1 MTCRA
6 HTIDTAFASQLK
18 LPDLW
23 QQAAVRAL
31 RDGRDVI
38 VHAPT
43 GAGKTY
49 IFETLVETGL
59 RKSAVY
65 TVPTRALANDKR
77 LEWAARRWDVGIVTG
92 DLAENTK
99 APVIVAT
106 LETQKHRF
114 LAGQGPG
121 LLVVDEYQMLGD
133 PSRGVNYELALAL
146 VPASTQLLLLS
157 GSVGNPESVADWLRR
172 LGRDVELIEHHERP
186 VPLDE
191 IDIEALP
198 ERSVP
203 SSVRGLWPRAIG
215 KGLAAGMAPLLAFA
229 PRRRAAETLALQL
242 ARALPEEDPLIL
254 TPEQESLAGD
264 TLAKLLKARIA
275 FHHSGLSYRQ
285 RAGLVEPLA
294 KAGQLRVVVATM
306 GLAAGI
312 NFSMRSV
319 LVTDREYRS
328 GDHSHLVRPDEL
340 LQMFGRAGRRGLDK
354 KGFILV
360 APGKPRLNESRPIS
374 LRRTQQIDWPS
385 LLAVMRAAV
394 ERGRDPMEAARD
406 VSARLFSPRRVVLGF
421 SDFRATGPPAA
432 NESPPTRRQE
442 IEEFQNPDGAWER
455 LRSPR
460 RSSLG
465 EALTFVRGRWK
476 PALSQAFTLRGVTAG
491 TLCKIDTE
499 EGKIYGREVPLA
511 RIGKDKAEGEI
522 VLTRWTHGALRS
534 HDGEA
539 RARKGHPR
547 GRKRWTLEQLE
558 NHVVP
563 LLPRLTQGGVPH
575 ALAERDNMLYARLDY
590 RRAETF
596 AVIDG
601 AGRPLVN
608 PPRRKVAVEVNLHF
622 TGTAPKER
630 PRGRTPAE
638 AWFQL
643 GLIDTHAHPTRRGM
657 IFSFFNHGEGLAI
670 AAALEDPSYPLEEL
684 AYDIANLRA
693 GHRFAEQGDYSTR
706 LGDTCRLAFHNA
718 TFTGYLRKGVPE
730 AYGDGAS
737 ETLRRLAENPALRT
751 RILGEDLLAGD
762 VERARLEWRSLL
774 NQTAHAPDLEWER
787 WMDFRHEVRR
797 LLYSLAPRSP
807 FDDLPALTPVQQKRH
822 RSFLCFE

>member
-1 MTCRA
+1 MNR
-6 HTIDTAFASQLK
+6 IDTEFASQLK

-43 GAGKTY
+43 GAGKTF

-77 LEWAARRWDVGIVTG
+77 LEWAAQRWDVGIVTG
-92 DLAENTK
+92 DLAENTE

-114 LAGQGPG
+114 LAGEGPG
-121 LLVVDEYQMLGD
+121 LLVIDEYQMLGD

-146 VPASTQLLLLS
+146 APPETQLLLLS
-157 GSVGNPESVADWLRR
+157 GSVANPESVADWLRR

-191 IDIEALP
+191 VNVEALP

-203 SSVRGLWPRAIG
+203 PSVRGLWPRAIG
-215 KGLAAGMAPLLAFA
+215 KALAAGMAPLLAFA

-242 ARALPEEDPLIL
+242 ARALPEEDPLVL

-319 LVTDREYRS
+319 LVTDREYRA
-328 GDHSHLVRPDEL
+328 GDYSHLVRPDEL

-354 KGFILV
+354 KGFILI

-385 LLAVMRAAV
+385 FLAVMHAAA
-394 ERGRDPMEAARD
+394 ERGRDPAEAARNL
-406 VSARLFSPRRVVLGF
+406 SARLFSPSRVVLGLARL
-421 SDFRATGPPAA
+421 RAAGPPPVEDSA
-432 NESPPTRRQE
+432 PTRLQE
-442 IEEFQNPDGAWER
+442 IEEFQTPESEWER

-460 RSSLG
+460 RAPLG
-465 EALTFVRGRWK
+465 EALAFARGHWTHALAQAF
-476 PALSQAFTLRGVTAG
+476 ALSGVTAG
-491 TLCKIDTE
+491 SLCKIDTE

-511 RIGKDKAEGEI
+511 RIGKDKSEGEL
-522 VLTRWTHGALRS
+522 VLTRWTHAALREF
-534 HDGEA
+534 HKA
-539 RARKGHPR
+539 AAPPKGFPR
-547 GRKRWTLEQLE
+547 GRKRWTLDQLE
-558 NHVVP
+558 DHVLP
-563 LLPRLTQGGVPH
+563 LLPRLAQGGVVH
-575 ALAERDNMLYARLDY
+575 ALAERGGMLYARLDY
-590 RRAETF
+590 RGAETF
-596 AVIDG
+596 AVIDS
-601 AGRPLVN
+601 AGRPLLN

-622 TGTAPKER
+622 AGSAPKER
-630 PRGRTPAE
+630 PRGRTAAE
-638 AWFQL
+638 TWFQL
-643 GLIDTHAHPTRRGM
+643 GLIDAKARPTRRGV
-657 IFSFFNHGEGLAI
+657 IFSFFNHGEGLAV
-670 AAALEDPSYPLEEL
+670 AAALEDASYPLEEL
-684 AYDIANLRA
+684 AYDVANLRA

-706 LGDTCRLAFHNA
+706 LGDTCRLTFRNA
-718 TFTGYLRKGVPE
+718 TFPGYLRKGVPE
-730 AYGDGAS
+730 TYGDGAS
-737 ETLRRLAENPALRT
+737 ETLQRLAANPALRA
-751 RILGEDLLAGD
+751 RVLGEDLLAGD
-762 VERARLEWRSLL
+762 IERARLEWRSLL
-774 NQTAHAPDLEWER
+774 NQIAHAPDLDWER
-787 WMDFRHEVRR
+787 WTDFRHEVRR
-797 LLYSLAPRSP
+797 LLYSLAPKSP
-807 FDDLPALTPVQQKRH
+807 FEDLPALTHSQQKRH
-822 RSFLCFE
+822 RSFLSFD